1 MAFNHPSSV
10 AHLGGVKKL
19 QIDLKSGKE
28 AEGVFWIDLGEYDC
42 GNDTAIT
49 ISNAG
54 ANGYI
59 VVDGVRWLLVE

>member
-1 MAFNHPSSV
+1 L
-10 AHLGGVKKL
+10 HLGGVKKH

-28 AEGVFWIDLGEYDC
+28 AEGVFWIDLGDYDC

-54 ANGYI
+54 ANGYV
-59 VVDGVRWLLVE
+59 VVDGARWLSVE